1 MKFLESLPTDVPIV
15 LLQQADPSI
24 ENIHSYLDDGLCYV
38 AKDNGRIV
46 AVCIVQIERQ
56 KAEIQNISVL
66 SNLQGKGIGG
76 GLLRFTIDKLKQKG
90 VTRVELGT
98 GSFGY
103 QLTFYQRAG
112 FRVHS
117 IVKDHFLKHYADP
130 IIENGIQHKDMIRL
144 YLDL

>member
-117 IVKDHFLKHYADP
+117 IVKDHFLKRYANP